1 MWTPSGQE
9 VKWVTQHHQLGRPHH
24 GEWQVILLHPQG
36 PHTPAKSPSLATG
49 EAVSPKQPMLCSQ
62 VKH

>member
-9 VKWVTQHHQLGRPHH
+9 VRRVTQHHQLGRPHH
-24 GEWQVILLHPQG
+24 REWQVILLHPQDSD
-36 PHTPAKSPSLATG
+36 TPAKIPSLATG
-49 EAVSPKQPMLCSQ
+49 ETVGPKQPMLCSQ